1 MKSEPTTDQQM
12 TSQGGADQQKK
23 DVLDTTGVKAPVKD
37 TRYKTEDVTA
47 TKGMT
52 FADFGLCKELQLG
65 IYEKGYENPSP
76 IQEESMPIALK
87 GRNIIARAKNGTGK
101 TAAYS
106 IPLIEKIDTSKNHI
120 QALVLVPT
128 RELAMQ
134 TSFVIKEL
142 GKHKKIECMVS
153 TGGNKVQEDIYR
165 LYQTVHIIVATP
177 GRILDLASKNIAKL
191 ENCGMLVLDEV
202 DKLLSDDFKIIV
214 AKIINLM
221 PKNKQIS
228 LFSATYPMTIK
239 GFQKEYV
246 PDPEFINLM
255 DELTLKGVT

>member
-1 MKSEPTTDQQM
+1 MKSEPTTDQ
-12 TSQGGADQQKK
+12 TSMGNQGGAQDQANKQ
-23 DVLDTTGVKAPVKD
+23 VLDTTGIKPPKKD

-47 TKGMT
+47 TKGMS

-76 IQEESMPIALK
+76 IQEESIPIALK
-87 GRNIIARAKNGTGK
+87 GKNIIARAKNGTGK
-101 TAAYS
+101 TASYS
-106 IPLIEKIDTSKNHI
+106 IPLIERVDTSHNYI
-120 QALVLVPT
+120 QGLVLVPT

-191 ENCGMLVLDEV
+191 ENCSMLVLDEV

-221 PKNKQIS
+221 PKK
-228 LFSATYPMTIK
+228 K
-239 GFQKEYV
+239 
-246 PDPEFINLM
+246 
-255 DELTLKGVT
+255 